1 MRVNRRGRKR
11 VKKGATL
18 LSRYA
23 FTSLVVI
30 FAIGFALAVMI
41 QQTVRSRAIEDAS
54 SAGSLAANIA
64 LSSVLTADDLQRD
77 FVPLSAERFLE
88 LDRTL
93 TPSLQENGIVRLKVW
108 NRQHWLTY
116 SDNPAL
122 RGRWFAGTPNL
133 EATFAGATVTEF
145 TDLSAP
151 EERADVAIQDDELL
165 AVYVPIRLGPNG
177 SLETSG
183 DGEIIG
189 AYEIYLPTAPIYQRA
204 WESTLLLVGALAAG
218 TVVLYL
224 ALYGLVRRA
233 SKTIE
238 QQAEENLHQATH
250 DEVTGLGN
258 RELLLA
264 ELNHMLEGRHGGPRP
279 GSLLLLGLDGFDTV
293 NDTLGHQRGD
303 AVLSAVA
310 DRLAKQA
317 RATDLVARVGVDEFA
332 VVLGG
337 EASTQQ
343 LPALASRFL
352 ASMLEPIDVEG
363 VRLDVRASAGIC
375 LTDDHGDTAAELLR
389 RSRVALGEAKAQ
401 FTTVE
406 VYRPS
411 LERFSPEALALL
423 GEVRSAIAD
432 GQFEL
437 YYQPQVDNTTAEIV
451 GAEAL
456 VRWHHPERGFLP
468 PFSFMPAVEV
478 LPIGREL
485 TDHILRTAVEQISVW
500 QAQGRQLAVSVN
512 LSPRDCNDT
521 QLPSIVAALLE
532 EFEVEAR
539 WLHLELTEGNIVANQ
554 ERTVGVLTELRALGC
569 EIAIDDFGTGYASL
583 NYLATLPATVLKI
596 DQSFVKVMLA
606 DEQADAIVRYSI
618 DLGHAMGMEIV
629 AEGIEDVDVM
639 TALSEAG
646 CDVAQG
652 YYVARPMPVG
662 DFEHWML
669 TYDPSA
675 FAVERGEAHEPLG
688 VNAVGR
694 KAST

>member
-1 MRVNRRGRKR
+1 M
-11 VKKGATL
+11 

-23 FTSLVVI
+23 LTSFVVI
-30 FAIGFALAVMI
+30 AAIGLTLAILI
-41 QQTVRSRAIEDAS
+41 QQAVRSEAIDDATRA
-54 SAGSLAANIA
+54 GTLAANIA
-64 LSSVLTADDLQRD
+64 VSSVLTADDLQRD
-77 FVPLSAERFLE
+77 FVPLSDERFLE
-88 LDRTL
+88 LDQTL

-122 RGRWFAGTPNL
+122 RGRWFAGSADL
-133 EATFAGATVTEF
+133 EETFEGASVSEF

-151 EERADVAIQDDELL
+151 EERADVAIVDEELL
-165 AVYVPIRLGPNG
+165 AVYVPIRLGADG
-177 SLETSG
+177 ALETSG
-183 DGEIIG
+183 TGEIIG
-189 AYEIYLPTAPIYQRA
+189 AYEIYLPTAPIYERA
-204 WESTLLLVGALAAG
+204 WVTTYRLVGALAAG
-218 TVVLYL
+218 TIVLYL
-224 ALYGLVRRA
+224 ALFGLVRRA
-233 SKTIE
+233 SKTIVE
-238 QQAEENLHQATH
+238 QAEENLHQATH

-264 ELNHMLEGRHGGPRP
+264 ELNSMLDSGRGRMRP

-303 AVLSAVA
+303 AVLRAVA
-310 DRLAKQA
+310 DRLAGQA
-317 RATDLVARVGVDEFA
+317 RSSDLVARVGVDEFA

-337 EASTQQ
+337 NVSAEQ
-343 LPALASRFL
+343 LPILASRFL

-375 LTDDHGDTAAELLR
+375 LTDGETNTAAELLR
-389 RSRVALGEAKAQ
+389 RSRVALGEAKSQ

-406 VYRPS
+406 VYRPA

-437 YYQPQVDNTTAEIV
+437 YYQPQVDNTTAELV

-485 TDHILRTAVEQISVW
+485 TDHILRTAVEQIAVW
-500 QAQGRQLAVSVN
+500 QAQGRSLAVSVN

-521 QLPSIVAALLE
+521 HLPSIVAGLLD
-532 EFEVEAR
+532 EFGVEAR

-554 ERTVGVLTELRALGC
+554 ERTVGVLTELRELGC

-583 NYLATLPATVLKI
+583 SYLATLPASVLKI
-596 DQSFVKVMLA
+596 DQSFVREMLT

-618 DLGHAMGMEIV
+618 GLGHAMGMEIV
-629 AEGIEDVDVM
+629 AEGIEDAEVM
-639 TALSEAG
+639 AALAEAG

-652 YYVARPMPVG
+652 YYVAKPMPVAELEAWM
-662 DFEHWML
+662 EH
-669 TYDPSA
+669 YEPST
-675 FAVERGEAHEPLG
+675 FAVAHPSVE
-688 VNAVGR
+688 V
-694 KAST
+694 S

>member
-1 MRVNRRGRKR
+1 MRRGS
-11 VKKGATL
+11 TL

-30 FAIGFALAVMI
+30 VALGVALAVLI

-54 SAGSLAANIA
+54 SAGALAANIA
-64 LSSVLTADDLQRD
+64 VSSVLTPADLQRD
-77 FVPLSAERFLE
+77 FVRLSDERFVE
-88 LDRTL
+88 LDQTL
-93 TPSLQENGIVRLKVW
+93 TPSLQENGVVRLKVW

-122 RGRWFAGTPNL
+122 RGRWFAGTPEL

-151 EERADVAIQDDELL
+151 EERADEQIQDDELL
-165 AVYVPIRLGPNG
+165 AVYVPIRLG
-177 SLETSG
+177 SDDILETSG
-183 DGEIIG
+183 SGEIIG

-204 WESTLLLVGALAAG
+204 WDSTFRLVGALAAG
-218 TVVLYL
+218 TLLLYV

-233 SKTIE
+233 SNTIE
-238 QQAEENLHQATH
+238 QQADENLHQATH
-250 DEVTGLGN
+250 DEVTGLAN

-264 ELNHMLEGRHGGPRP
+264 ELNHMLEGRNGLTRP
-279 GSLLLLGLDGFDTV
+279 GSLVLLGLDGFDTV

-303 AVLSAVA
+303 AVLKAVA
-310 DRLAKQA
+310 GRLANQA
-317 RATDLVARVGVDEFA
+317 RGTDLVARVGVDEFA

-337 EASTQQ
+337 DASGDQ

-352 ASMLEPIDVEG
+352 ASMHEPIEVEG

-375 LTDDHGDTAAELLR
+375 LTDGVSENATELLR
-389 RSRVALGEAKAQ
+389 RSRVALGEAKQQ

-406 VYRPS
+406 VYRPT

-437 YYQPQVDNTTAEIV
+437 YYQPQVDNTTAALV

-468 PFSFMPAVEV
+468 PFSFMPAIEV

-485 TDHILRTAVEQISVW
+485 TDHILRTAVKQIAEW
-500 QAQGRQLAVSVN
+500 QAAGRSIAVSVN

-521 QLPSIVAALLE
+521 NLPTIVADLLT
-532 EFEVEAR
+532 EFDVDAR

-554 ERTVGVLTELRALGC
+554 ERTAGVLTELRSLGC

-596 DQSFVKVMLA
+596 DQSFVKVMLV

-629 AEGIEDVDVM
+629 AEGIEDAEVM
-639 TALSEAG
+639 AALAEAG

-652 YYVARPMPVG
+652 YYVARPMPVA
-662 DFEHWML
+662 ELEAWMQN
-669 TYDPSA
+669 YDPAA
-675 FAVERGEAHEPLG
+675 FAVADLSKP
-688 VNAVGR
+688 
-694 KAST
+694 STKVSR

>member
-1 MRVNRRGRKR
+1 M
-11 VKKGATL
+11 
-18 LSRYA
+18 SRYA

-30 FAIGFALAVMI
+30 VAIGFALAVLI

-54 SAGSLAANIA
+54 DAGALAANIA
-64 LSSVLTADDLQRD
+64 VSSVLTPADLQRD
-77 FVPLSAERFLE
+77 FVPLSEERFVE
-88 LDRTL
+88 LDETL
-93 TPSLQENGIVRLKVW
+93 TPSLQENGVVRLKVW
-108 NRQHWLTY
+108 NRQHWLIY

-133 EATFAGATVTEF
+133 EATFAGESVTEF

-151 EERADVAIQDDELL
+151 EERADQAIQDDELL
-165 AVYVPIRLGPNG
+165 AVYVPIRLGDDDT
-177 SLETSG
+177 LKTSG
-183 DGEIIG
+183 SDEIIG

-204 WESTLLLVGALAAG
+204 WDSTYRLVGALAAG
-218 TVVLYL
+218 TVLLYL

-233 SKTIE
+233 SNTIE
-238 QQAEENLHQATH
+238 HQAEENLYQATH

-264 ELNHMLEGRHGGPRP
+264 ELNQMLDGRHGLPRP

-303 AVLSAVA
+303 AVLKAVA
-310 DRLAKQA
+310 DRLADQA
-317 RATDLVARVGVDEFA
+317 RETDLIARVGVDEFA

-337 EASTQQ
+337 EASPEQ
-343 LPALASRFL
+343 LPGLASRFL

-375 LTDDHGDTAAELLR
+375 LTEGDDDTAAELLR
-389 RSRVALGEAKAQ
+389 RSRVALGEAKQQ

-406 VYRPS
+406 VYRPT

-437 YYQPQVDNTTAEIV
+437 YYQPQVDNTTAELI

-485 TDHILRTAVEQISVW
+485 TDHILRTAVQQIATW
-500 QAQGRQLAVSVN
+500 QAQGRSLAVSVN

-521 QLPSIVAALLE
+521 NLPSIVAGLLA
-532 EFEVEAR
+532 EFDVDAR

-554 ERTVGVLTELRALGC
+554 ERTAGVLTALRSLGC

-596 DQSFVKVMLA
+596 DQSFVKVMLT

-618 DLGHAMGMEIV
+618 DLGHAMGMAIV
-629 AEGIEDVDVM
+629 AEGIEDADVM
-639 TALSEAG
+639 AALAEAG

-652 YYVARPMPVG
+652 YYVARPMPVV
-662 DFEHWML
+662 ELEAWMQD
-669 TYDPSA
+669 YDPA
-675 FAVERGEAHEPLG
+675 RFAVADSMNGSATVFR
-688 VNAVGR
+688 
-694 KAST
+694 